1 MLIQD
6 IFLLKSLVFKTVSVP
21 LCKGSDW
28 SFSVTVLGQ
37 TNGGQWLKYT
47 ATPTQYAISSN
58 KVSMIFNGQRATSTF
73 SRKGSTLVLDGENW
87 QLVSGALLSNLNS
100 AIPCDAN
107 WNPLQ

>member
-1 MLIQD
+1 MH
-6 IFLLKSLVFKTVSVP
+6 TGSVP

-47 ATPTQYAISSN
+47 ATPTQYAISGN

-73 SRKGSTLVLDGENW
+73 SRKGNTLVLDGENW

-100 AIPCDAN
+100 SIPCDAN